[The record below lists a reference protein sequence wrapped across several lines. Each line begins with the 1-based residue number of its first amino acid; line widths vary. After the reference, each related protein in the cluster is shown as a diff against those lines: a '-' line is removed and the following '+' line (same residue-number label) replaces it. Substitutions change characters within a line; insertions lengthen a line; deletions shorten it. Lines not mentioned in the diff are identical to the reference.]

1 MKTYTDNKAP
11 NTNNFSYDSS
21 GRARVSEL
29 TTLFDGKT
37 IGADDTQLWGIAG
50 TGTNTFSNNTNVM
63 SVTANQ
69 FLIRSSNFYLPYFSG
84 KAQTVEMTFENFQI
98 QAGITKRAGYF
109 SSNAV
114 TPFDSQKD
122 GFWIES
128 NSTTNK
134 ITLEIENFGTKV
146 LSIELDEYDVIANEN
161 GSYDTIIYDWSKF
174 TVVSFDYLW
183 LGGANFRFFLNM
195 NGKFVLSEDFIFAG
209 AKNGTI
215 FRSPNQK
222 TRYEIRSNGGVGSLT
237 AICSQV
243 ASEGSYDEGGKC
255 LGIYNT
261 TAIACNNL
269 NTIYALKSWK
279 LNPTFRDTVVE
290 MIDVGIIRQSTAD
303 TGILLLIK
311 NPTVSA
317 PITYA
322 NNSRIQE
329 GTPTTQTC
337 TGGRVLHAVQ
347 VSEAGA
353 SHSLA
358 ESFLSYGS
366 INISNVAD
374 EFVLAFLPATTNQNL
389 HGCINLKEY

>member
-1 MKTYTDNKAP
+1 MKTYTSNQAP
-11 NTNNFSYDSS
+11 NTSNFSYDAS

-69 FLIRSSNFYLPYFSG
+69 FLIRSSKFYMPYFSG

-114 TPFDSQKD
+114 TPFDTSKD

-128 NSTTNK
+128 NGTTNK
-134 ITLEIENFGTKV
+134 ITLNVQNFGNEILNT
-146 LSIELDEYDVIANEN
+146 ELTEFEGYELVKN
-161 GSYDTIIYDWSKF
+161 YDWSKF

-183 LGGANFRFFLNM
+183 LGGANFRFFINI
-195 NGKFVLSEDFIFAG
+195 NGEFILSKTLVFAG
-209 AKNGTI
+209 AFSGTI
-215 FRSPNQK
+215 FRSPNQ
-222 TRYEIRSNGGVGSLT
+222 TVRYEIRSTGTVGSFT

-255 LGIYNT
+255 LGIYSP

-269 NTIYALKSWK
+269 GTIYALKSWK
-279 LNPTFRDTVVE
+279 LNPTYRDTIVE

-317 PITYA
+317 AITYA

-337 TGGRVLHAVQ
+337 TLGANSRILYAVQ

-353 SHSLA
+353 SHDLA

-374 EFVLAFLPATTNQNL
+374 EFVLAFLPATAN
-389 HGCINLKEY
+389 

>member
-1 MKTYTDNKAP
+1 MKTYTSNQAP
-11 NTNNFSYDSS
+11 NTNNFSYDAS
-21 GRARVSEL
+21 GRARVSEI

-37 IGADDTQLWGIAG
+37 IGADDTQLWGISG

-84 KAQTVEMTFENFQI
+84 KAQTVEMTFQNFQI
-98 QAGITKRAGYF
+98 QTDVIKRIGYF
-109 SSNAV
+109 TSNAV
-114 TPFDSQKD
+114 SPFNLEKD
-122 GFWIES
+122 GFWLES
-128 NSTTNK
+128 NGTTNK
-134 ITLEIENFGTKV
+134 ITLEIANFGTSI
-146 LSIELDEYDVIANEN
+146 LSTELTEFEGYELTKN
-161 GSYDTIIYDWSKF
+161 YDWSKF
-174 TVVSFDYLW
+174 TVVSFDYIW
-183 LGGANFRFFLNM
+183 LGGANFRFFINI
-195 NGKFVLSEDFIFAG
+195 NGEFILSKKLVYAG
-209 AKNGTI
+209 AFSGTI
-215 FRSPNQK
+215 FRSPNL
-222 TRYEIRSNGGVGSLT
+222 TPRYEIRSSGGVGTIT

-243 ASEGSYDEGGKC
+243 ASEGSFDEGGKC
-255 LGIYNT
+255 IGIYNT

-269 NTIYALKSWK
+269 ATIYALKSWK

-317 PITYA
+317 PINYV

-329 GTPTTQTC
+329 GTPTNQTC

-374 EFVLAFLPATTNQNL
+374 EFVLAFLPATANQSL

>member
-1 MKTYTDNKAP
+1 MKTYTSNQAP
-11 NTNNFSYDSS
+11 NTSNFSYDSS
-21 GRARVSEL
+21 GRLRVSEL

-84 KAQTVEMTFENFQI
+84 KAQTVEMTFQNFQLQTNVI
-98 QAGITKRAGYF
+98 KRVGYF
-109 SSNAV
+109 TSNAV
-114 TPFDSQKD
+114 SPFDLEKD
-122 GFWIES
+122 GFWLES
-128 NSTTNK
+128 NGVTNK
-134 ITLEIENFGTKV
+134 VTLEIANFGTSI
-146 LSIELDEYDVIANEN
+146 LSTELTEFEGYELTTN
-161 GSYDTIIYDWSKF
+161 YDWSKF

-183 LGGANFRFFLNM
+183 LGGANFRFFINI
-195 NGKFVLSEDFIFAG
+195 NGEFILSKTLVYAG
-209 AKNGTI
+209 AFSGTI
-215 FRSPNQK
+215 FKSPNL
-222 TRYEIRSNGGVGSLT
+222 TPRYEIRSNGGVGTMT

-243 ASEGSYDEGGKC
+243 ATEGSSDEGGKC
-255 LGIYNT
+255 LGIYNP
-261 TAIACNNL
+261 TAINCNAL

-279 LNPTFRDTVVE
+279 LNPTYRDTVVE
-290 MIDVGIIRQSTAD
+290 MVDVGIIRQATSD

-311 NPTVSA
+311 NPTLSA
-317 PITYA
+317 PISYV

-329 GTPTTQTC
+329 GTATNQTC
-337 TGGRVLHAVQ
+337 TAGTGRILHAIQ

-353 SHSLA
+353 SHVLS
-358 ESFLSYGS
+358 ESFLSYGT

-374 EFVLAFLPATTNQNL
+374 EFVLAFLPATTNQSL